1 MKRFKRMKEEI
12 GNFIFGVILGNFIFG
27 VMCGMILHWLFSD
40 KT

>member
-1 MKRFKRMKEEI
+1 MKEDV
-12 GNFIFGVILGNFIFG
+12 GNFIFGVMLGNFIFG

>member
-1 MKRFKRMKEEI
+1 MKRFKRMKEDV
-12 GNFIFGVILGNFIFG
+12 GNFIFGVMLGNFIFG